1 MGVNALKGMVA
12 GDFLN
17 TKDAS
22 FEEFTKA
29 TTALLPVYAGC
40 VACHIYRRHEK
51 FATPHKA
58 A

>member
-17 TKDAS
+17 TKGAS
-22 FEEFTKA
+22 VEELTKA

-40 VACHIYRRHEK
+40 VA
-51 FATPHKA
+51 
-58 A
+58 